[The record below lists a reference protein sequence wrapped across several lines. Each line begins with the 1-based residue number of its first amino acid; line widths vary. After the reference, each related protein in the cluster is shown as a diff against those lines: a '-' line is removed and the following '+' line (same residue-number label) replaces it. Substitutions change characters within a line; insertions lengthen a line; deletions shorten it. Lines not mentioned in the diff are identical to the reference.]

1 MKTMS
6 KYFSIK
12 TKPWKI
18 TLLVTLTFIIFLII
32 LILIGELDLLDVDY
46 IAAKNGVLWS
56 GKVTYNNI
64 DWLVSKYEKYG
75 VTRMELENYLYS
87 SIIIHNTLNTFVN
100 PLLFIYLFVGLILC
114 LLITIMLRLFKFVW
128 WDILPFS
135 LSASVASFVFI
146 ISALIDYWNDNETW
160 WYLLRIFIFIISL
173 VISFF
178 ACNCIVKQF
187 VKNSIYTNQYI
198 NELKSEKQAADKIN
212 QQSNQILDAYKKQKD
227 RNTITSIDVKKSNK
241 K

>member
-1 MKTMS
+1 MS

-18 TLLVTLTFIIFLII
+18 TLLVVLTIIIFLII

-46 IAAKNGVLWS
+46 IVAKNGVLWS

-75 VTRMELENYLYS
+75 VTTLELNKRLDTN
-87 SIIIHNTLNTFVN
+87 IIIHNTLGAFAN
-100 PLLFIYLFVGLILC
+100 PLLFIYLFSGLVLC
-114 LLITIMLRLFKFVW
+114 ILITFILRLFKLVW
-128 WDILPFS
+128 WDVLPFN
-135 LSASVASFVFI
+135 LSTGVASFIFI
-146 ISALIDYWNDNETW
+146 ISALIDYWNENESW
-160 WYLLRIFIFIISL
+160 WYLLRMFIFIISL

-178 ACNCIVKQF
+178 VCNFIVKHL
-187 VKNSIYTNQYI
+187 VKNSTYITQYI
-198 NELKSEKQAADKIN
+198 NDLKSEKQAADKIN
-212 QQSNQILDAYKKQKD
+212 KQSNQILDTYKKQKD
-227 RNTITSIDVKKSNK
+227 KNAITSIEVKKSNK